1 MAAPDAPPEQTI
13 RRWLAA
19 NGPVDVGIDSIEQTW
34 GLETLTASDR
44 RRIGRALEDAGV
56 VCEPPLRRA
65 GRRDKLHLS
74 LAPGAEAS
82 EPGEP
87 VAAPV
92 EEPEPEPEPEP
103 QPAPVEAPERE
114 PAPEPE
120 TRREQEARGDGSAA
134 LKLAPL
140 AVALMF
146 VGALGPWAKSIF
158 VVDYGLDRAGLVV
171 IALAAIA
178 GLLLLAH
185 ARGAGRALLPL
196 AAALVAT
203 VAVAVVVTEF
213 RELLDDDLVGPAWGL
228 YVAFAG
234 SAAMV
239 AIAMLQLAR
248 R

>member
-1 MAAPDAPPEQTI
+1 MAASDGPPEQTI

-19 NGPVDVGIDSIEQTW
+19 NGPADVEIDAIEQTW
-34 GLETLTASDR
+34 ELETLTASDR
-44 RRIGRALEDAGV
+44 RRIGRALEQAGV

-74 LAPGAEAS
+74 LAAETSAT
-82 EPGEP
+82 ELAEP
-87 VAAPV
+87 VV
-92 EEPEPEPEPEP
+92 EPEPEPEPK
-103 QPAPVEAPERE
+103 PALVEAPE
-114 PAPEPE
+114 PAP
-120 TRREQEARGDGSAA
+120 RREQAPPGDGRAA
-134 LKLAPL
+134 LRLAPL
-140 AVALMF
+140 AIALMV
-146 VGALGPWAKSIF
+146 VGSVGPWAKNIF
-158 VVDYGLDRAGLVV
+158 VVDYGLDRAGLLV
-171 IALAAIA
+171 IVLAAIA

-185 ARGAGRALLPL
+185 TRGGGRAPLPL

-228 YVAFAG
+228 YAAFAG

>member
-1 MAAPDAPPEQTI
+1 MAAPEGPPEQTI
-13 RRWLAA
+13 RRWLLT
-19 NGPVDVGIDSIEQTW
+19 NGPVDVGIDAIEQTW
-34 GLETLTASDR
+34 GLDTLTASDR
-44 RRIGRALEDAGV
+44 RTIGRALEEAGV

-74 LAPGAEAS
+74 LAAEAPATELA
-82 EPGEP
+82 EPEP
-87 VAAPV
+87 VV
-92 EEPEPEPEPEP
+92 EPEPEPEPEP
-103 QPAPVEAPERE
+103 ERTKAPE
-114 PAPEPE
+114 PAP
-120 TRREQEARGDGSAA
+120 RREQAPPGDGRAG

-140 AVALMF
+140 AIALMV
-146 VGALGPWAKSIF
+146 VGSVGPWAKSIF
-158 VVDYGLDRAGLVV
+158 VVDYGLDRAGLAV
-171 IALAAIA
+171 IVLAAIA

-185 ARGAGRALLPL
+185 TRAAGRAPLAL

-213 RELLDDDLVGPAWGL
+213 RELLDDDLLGPAWGL
-228 YVAFAG
+228 YAAFAG

>member
-1 MAAPDAPPEQTI
+1 MAASDGPPEQTI

-19 NGPVDVGIDSIEQTW
+19 NGPADVEIDAIEQTW
-34 GLETLTASDR
+34 ELETLTASDR
-44 RRIGRALEDAGV
+44 RRIGRALEQAGV

-74 LAPGAEAS
+74 LAAETSAT
-82 EPGEP
+82 ELAEP
-87 VAAPV
+87 VV
-92 EEPEPEPEPEP
+92 EPEPEPEP
-103 QPAPVEAPERE
+103 ALVEAPE
-114 PAPEPE
+114 PAP
-120 TRREQEARGDGSAA
+120 RREQAPPGDGRAA
-134 LKLAPL
+134 LRLAPL
-140 AVALMF
+140 AIALMV
-146 VGALGPWAKSIF
+146 VGSVGPWAKNIF
-158 VVDYGLDRAGLVV
+158 VVDYGLDRAGLLV
-171 IALAAIA
+171 IVLAAIA

-185 ARGAGRALLPL
+185 TRGGGRAPLPL

-228 YVAFAG
+228 YAAFAG

>member
-1 MAAPDAPPEQTI
+1 MAASEGQPEQTI
-13 RRWLAA
+13 RRWLAR
-19 NGPVDVGIDSIEQTW
+19 NGPVDVGIDAIEQTW

-44 RRIGRALEDAGV
+44 RRIGRALEEAGV
-56 VCEPPLRRA
+56 ICEPPLRRA

-74 LAPGAEAS
+74 LVPEAEAAEREEVA
-82 EPGEP
+82 EPESEP
-87 VAAPV
+87 VA
-92 EEPEPEPEPEP
+92 EPEPEPVAEPEP
-103 QPAPVEAPERE
+103 RHGQAPA
-114 PAPEPE
+114 
-120 TRREQEARGDGSAA
+120 GDGTAA

-140 AVALMF
+140 AIALM
-146 VGALGPWAKSIF
+146 VAGSLGPWAKSIF
-158 VVDYGLDRAGLVV
+158 VVDYGLDRAGVLV
-171 IALAAIA
+171 IALAAVA

-185 ARGAGRALLPL
+185 ARSESRTPLPL

-203 VAVAVVVTEF
+203 VAVTVVVSEF

-228 YVAFAG
+228 YAAFAG

>member
-1 MAAPDAPPEQTI
+1 MAAPEGPPEQTI
-13 RRWLAA
+13 RRWLLT
-19 NGPVDVGIDSIEQTW
+19 NGPVDVGIDAIEQTW
-34 GLETLTASDR
+34 GLDTLTASDR
-44 RRIGRALEDAGV
+44 RTIGRALEEAGV

-74 LAPGAEAS
+74 LAAEAPATELA
-82 EPGEP
+82 EPLVEPEP
-87 VAAPV
+87 VV
-92 EEPEPEPEPEP
+92 EPEPEPEPERTK
-103 QPAPVEAPERE
+103 APE
-114 PAPEPE
+114 PAP
-120 TRREQEARGDGSAA
+120 RREQAPPGDGSAA

-171 IALAAIA
+171 IVLAAVA

-185 ARGAGRALLPL
+185 ARTGGRALLPV

-203 VAVAVVVTEF
+203 FAVAVVVTEF

>member
-1 MAAPDAPPEQTI
+1 MAAPDAPPEQNI
-13 RRWLAA
+13 RRWLTTH
-19 NGPVDVGIDSIEQTW
+19 GPVDVGIDAIEETW

-74 LAPGAEAS
+74 LAPGAEAN
-82 EPGEP
+82 EP
-87 VAAPV
+87 VEPV
-92 EEPEPEPEPEP
+92 TEPLAEPDPEPEA
-103 QPAPVEAPERE
+103 QPAPVEAADPKPGRV
-114 PAPEPE
+114 
-120 TRREQEARGDGSAA
+120 EARPADGGGA

-140 AVALMF
+140 AIALM
-146 VGALGPWAKSIF
+146 VIGALGPWAKSIF
-158 VVDYGLDRAGLVV
+158 VVDYGLDRAGVVV
-171 IALAAIA
+171 IVLAAVA

-185 ARGAGRALLPL
+185 ARGAGRTLMPV

-213 RELLDDDLVGPAWGL
+213 RELLDDDLLGPAWGL

-239 AIAMLQLAR
+239 AIATRQLAR